1 MLVTIDILIVIPLV
15 FLCFGA
21 LAFTAMFFM
30 QLQKDAPEAFKIR
43 NARRKKTGLVFLH
56 HPNGTFEICT
66 PKYDNR
72 SDVGYWAIKDGLYK
86 YKDVSGTN
94 TERMSGDLPIH
105 HVLDNLP
112 EPISVLMAAHMSVL
126 ADIFN
131 EQGHSLDGIEKIFF
145 YVLTEIFNKEDLVAV
160 DFMVK
165 TSTGGTRKATW
176 TDLNLDQQITEIL
189 HRLENTLTDI
199 GVNDEVTREK
209 LRAIIPYIMKNRDQ
223 LENAVHHLRPRAFS
237 FQTVIRAI
245 DNLVAFTSSNWY
257 NAKQVIEADAKNNR
271 GFKDYMPILV
281 VGFAVFIILVGAGF
295 LFK

>member
-1 MLVTIDILIVIPLV
+1 MLITIDILIVVPLI

-21 LAFTAMFFM
+21 LAFTLMFFL

-43 NARRKKTGLVFLH
+43 SARRNKTGLVFLH
-56 HPNGTFEICT
+56 HPNGAFEILS
-66 PKYDNR
+66 PKYDN
-72 SDVGYWAIKDGLYK
+72 SKDVGYWYVKDGLYK
-86 YKDVSGTN
+86 YKDASGEK
-94 TERMSGDLPIH
+94 TERMSGDLPVH

-112 EPISVLMAAHMSVL
+112 EPISVRMAAHMSIL

-131 EQGHSLDGIEKIFF
+131 ERGYSLDGIEKIFF
-145 YVLTEIFNKEDLVAV
+145 YVLTEIFKKEDLSITP
-160 DFMVK
+160 DK
-165 TSTGGTRKATW
+165 TW
-176 TDLNLDQQITEIL
+176 TELNLEQQTDEL
-189 HRLENTLTDI
+189 LFRLENTLTNID
-199 GVNDEVTREK
+199 VNDEATRGK
-209 LRAIIPYIMKNRDQ
+209 LRKIIPYIMKNRDE
-223 LENAVHHLRPRAFS
+223 LEMAVQHIRPRAFS
-237 FQTVIRAI
+237 FQTVIRSI